1 MLSSHVGH
9 HSFATTVTLENG
21 VSIESVAKMLGHAKL
36 SQTQEYAKVTEI
48 KIEKDTR
55 DLFNLLNKET
65 KAAVVLMQKSNSR

>member
-1 MLSSHVGH
+1 
-9 HSFATTVTLENG
+9 
-21 VSIESVAKMLGHAKL
+21 MLGHAKL